1 MLHRLKKLRKK
12 NWKLY
17 LYYNGILV
25 KKVRIYESEAPAHNS
40 YVVRVW
46 GKKHLFG
53 SNVAT
58 VILRP
63 VELLKNDEKNQ
74 KTHWGTIHERGVE
87 I

>member
-1 MLHRLKKLRKK
+1 MFKKLFKK
-12 NWKLY
+12 NWTLY

-25 KKVRIYESEAPAHNS
+25 KKVRISETEIPIHNS

-46 GKKHLFG
+46 FKKNLFG

-63 VELLKNDEKNQ
+63 VELLRNDDERQ
-74 KTHWGTIHERGVE
+74 HTHYGAIHERGVE
-87 I
+87 M